1 MSSFCDRL
9 LKSGGDKMSEA
20 ETEAYLTKLVKLF
33 SYLEDKDLFGEIF
46 RNQLAKRLL
55 NSKSASDDMEKTMI
69 SKLKADVG
77 AQFTSKMEGMMND
90 LTTGLEHKK
99 KFDDFHSKCEKT
111 SPINF
116 SVQVRRGRSRRA
128 DEGGGT
134 GRGAFDKGELGKEG
148 GSCYVLERFGKS

>member
-1 MSSFCDRL
+1 MIIT
-9 LKSGGDKMSEA
+9 G
-20 ETEAYLTKLVKLF
+20 
-33 SYLEDKDLFGEIF
+33 I
-46 RNQLAKRLL
+46 NHLAFIT
-55 NSKSASDDMEKTMI
+55 DDMEKTMI

-116 SVQVRRGRSRRA
+116 SVCPQ
-128 DEGGGT
+128 
-134 GRGAFDKGELGKEG
+134 L
-148 GSCYVLERFGKS
+148 L